1 MPPPQPMRA
10 FQKTSAPTWF
20 RLIIPSVADLIFVML
35 LFSLAYGSL
44 AQRLLSDAD
53 IGWHIRSGQQIVR
66 THAAPLSDSFSSTMG
81 WKPWYAWEWLYDL
94 AIGIIYSSVGLNG
107 VVFLSALI
115 ITLTFSYLFR
125 LLLVR
130 GASLP
135 IAVFLV
141 LLSASASTIH
151 FLARPHIVSWLLT
164 AIWLHLLDSCE
175 ADSIARGRIRS
186 SVFWL
191 PALMLL
197 WVNLH
202 GGFLMGFVLLG
213 IYLLAAGI
221 RFFSQGDG
229 AQRELTGKWAK
240 TLGAITGLCALASFA
255 NPYGYK
261 LHVHVYQ
268 YLSNRFLMD
277 HIDEFLSP
285 NFHGLPQKCF
295 ALLLLLS
302 MLTLA
307 INRRPSRSSHL
318 LLVLFAA
325 YAGLYASRNIPI
337 ASILLALV
345 IAPLLS
351 QAIAELAAR
360 NEVSS
365 ALRQCSSRLQ
375 SFSERV
381 GSMEIQFRGHLWP
394 AIALLLGFWV
404 CLHHGWLGSRQ
415 IMDAQFDAK
424 RFPVQAA
431 EVLVQKQVHEPVF
444 SPDLWG
450 GYLIYRL
457 YPQLK
462 VVVDDRHDLY
472 GEEFLKDYLKTI
484 RVEAG
489 WDKLLNENHVN
500 WILIPVGSSLSS
512 ILKVKP
518 EWKIIH
524 VDEVAILF
532 YRAGER

>member
-1 MPPPQPMRA
+1 MRA
-10 FQKTSAPTWF
+10 SQKTSAPAWF
-20 RLIIPSVADLIFVML
+20 HLIIPSVADLIFVVL

-66 THAAPLSDSFSSTMG
+66 AHAAPLSDSFSSTMG
-81 WKPWYAWEWLYDL
+81 GKPWFAWEWLYDL

-135 IAVFLV
+135 IAVVFV

-151 FLARPHIVSWLLT
+151 LLARPHLVSWLL
-164 AIWLHLLDSCE
+164 AVIWLQILDSCE

-186 SVFWL
+186 MVFWL

-202 GGFLMGFVLLG
+202 GGFLMGLVLLG

-229 AQRELTGKWAK
+229 APRELTGKWAK
-240 TLGAITGLCALASFA
+240 TLGAVTGLCALASFA

-307 INRRPSRSSHL
+307 INRRPPRSSHL
-318 LLVLFAA
+318 LVVLFAA

-351 QAIAELAAR
+351 QVIAELAGR
-360 NEVSS
+360 NEISS
-365 ALRQCSSRLQ
+365 RLRQCLSRLQ
-375 SFSERV
+375 SFS
-381 GSMEIQFRGHLWP
+381 G
-394 AIALLLGFWV
+394 ALLLGCWV
-404 CLHHGWLGSRQ
+404 CLHHGRLGSRQ
-415 IMDAQFDAK
+415 LMDAQFDAK

-431 EVLVQKQVHEPVF
+431 EVLVQQQVHEPVF

-457 YPQLK
+457 YPHLK

-472 GEEFLKDYLKTI
+472 GEEFLKDYLKTV
-484 RVEAG
+484 RVEPG
-489 WDKLLNENHVN
+489 WDKLLKENHVN

-512 ILKVKP
+512 ILKGKP
-518 EWKIIH
+518 AWKIVH
-524 VDEVAILF
+524 EDEVAILF